1 MSMTKPRKP
10 VVEEEAKESAKKPD
24 KAKAKPTH
32 APEEDLLGPELLGK
46 RRLRILR
53 DFEIEEEGEEDEL
66 LKLRVPA
73 RRKVWV
79 PDEEIVEEK
88 ALDRRPKPGVGKK
101 PKPAP
106 APAARPAKGEKRAEA
121 VPAQALEKPAEKV
134 LMLPAS
140 ISVRDLASRM
150 GISPIDVIKE
160 LMNNGVM
167 ANINQM
173 IDFDT
178 AAIVASE
185 LGFTPVEEKP
195 AEPEVMEEKAPE
207 KTKPLWRLIC
217 EREDPSKLKP
227 RPPVVTVLGH
237 VDHGKTTLLDAIRHA
252 NVAASEAGGITQRI
266 GAYQVDVHGRKIT
279 FIDTP
284 GHEAFTAMRA
294 RGAQVTDLAVLVVAA
309 DDGVMPQT
317 REAINHARAA
327 QVPILVALNKIDKAN
342 ANPERVKQQLAD
354 EGLVVEDWGGD
365 VICVPISAKL
375 GQGIDEL
382 LENILLVT
390 EVAELKANPDCP
402 AMGTVLESKIDKTR
416 GPIATLLVQN
426 GTLRVGDNVVVGEIY
441 GRVRAMFDDRG
452 NLVKEAPPSMPVAV
466 LGLSGLPAP
475 GDMFEV
481 VASERE
487 AKAIAEERARQRE
500 AAAVRA
506 ARRVLTLE
514 DIASRIKAGQAKEL
528 NIILK
533 ADVQGA
539 IEPIVKSLERLGDE
553 ELRVKILHT
562 GAGNISESDVM
573 LASASDAIVVGF
585 GVQVDQAARRLAEQ
599 EGVDIRLYN
608 VIYMLLED
616 MEKALKGM
624 LEPKFEEKVL
634 GHAEVRAVFKVSKL
648 GQVAGCYVM
657 DGTVSRDAQVRV
669 HRGDAVVFDGRVA
682 SLKRFAEDVKEV
694 AAGFECGIGL
704 DGFAD
709 FREGD
714 ILEFYRKQQ
723 VQ

>member
-1 MSMTKPRKP
+1 MTKARKP

-24 KAKAKPTH
+24 KAKAKPAR
-32 APEEDLLGPELLGK
+32 APEEDDLLGPELFGK

-53 DFEIEEEGEEDEL
+53 DFEVEEEDEEDEL
-66 LKLRVPA
+66 LKLRAPA
-73 RRKVWV
+73 RRKVRA
-79 PDEEIVEEK
+79 PDEEAVEEK
-88 ALDRRPKPGVGKK
+88 VLDRQPKPGVGKK

-106 APAARPAKGEKRAEA
+106 APTARPAKREKRAETTS
-121 VPAQALEKPAEKV
+121 VQAPEKPAEKV
-134 LMLPAS
+134 LTLPAS

-266 GAYQVDVHGRKIT
+266 GAYQVDVHGKKIT

-402 AMGTVLESKIDKTR
+402 AMGTVLESKIDKAR

-426 GTLRVGDNVVVGEIY
+426 GTLRVGDNVVVGEVY

-487 AKAIAEERARQRE
+487 AKTIAEERARQRE
-500 AAAVRA
+500 AAAAKA

-562 GAGNISESDVM
+562 GTGNISESDVM
-573 LASASDAIVVGF
+573 LAAASDAIVVGF

-599 EGVDIRLYN
+599 EGVDIRLYT

-634 GHAEVRAVFKVSKL
+634 GHAEVRAVFRVSKL

-657 DGTVSRDAQVRV
+657 DGVVSRDAQVRV

-682 SLKRFAEDVKEV
+682 SLKRFTEDGK
-694 AAGFECGIGL
+694 
-704 DGFAD
+704 
-709 FREGD
+709 
-714 ILEFYRKQQ
+714 
-723 VQ
+723 